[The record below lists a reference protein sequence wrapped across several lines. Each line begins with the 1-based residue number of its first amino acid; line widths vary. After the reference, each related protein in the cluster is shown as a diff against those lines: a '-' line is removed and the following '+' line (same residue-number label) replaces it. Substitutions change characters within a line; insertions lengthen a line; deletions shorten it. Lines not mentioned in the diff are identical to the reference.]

1 MTLRIKALSIAL
13 TTTSGSLPLA
23 AATDR
28 GVARQPQRVLRS
40 QSSRRLLTAIGLAC
54 AAALL
59 ASAQASR
66 AAADAPETVVFD
78 IGTTVVSLDAQYI
91 KPPDDG
97 PNCSG
102 FPVTCDATIYEP
114 KPFNCVGITD
124 YEGAE
129 WFARQGQTS
138 TSEWRNF
145 KCSSGDYEISLNLR
159 GTGSFDKFGF
169 VDTWFDFKLGFG
181 TESQWY
187 SACATSTVDGPSDP
201 ADVPRW
207 DELNTSVVG
216 RCGDWQIS
224 AGIKMLEGYSAF
236 KQR

>member
-13 TTTSGSLPLA
+13 TTVSGSLALPA
-23 AATDR
+23 WA
-28 GVARQPQRVLRS
+28 QP
-40 QSSRRLLTAIGLAC
+40 
-54 AAALL
+54 
-59 ASAQASR
+59 SR

-91 KPPDDG
+91 QQPNE

-102 FPVTCDATIYEP
+102 FPVTCDATIYVP

-124 YEGAE
+124 SGGAE

-138 TSEWRNF
+138 KSEWLNF
-145 KCSSGDYEISLNLR
+145 KCSYGDYEISLDLR
-159 GTGSFDKFGF
+159 GTGSFDQFGF

-187 SACATSTVDGPSDP
+187 SECATRTVDGPSDP

-207 DELNTSVVG
+207 DELDTSVVG

-224 AGIKMLEGYSAF
+224 ASIKMLDGFSAF
-236 KQR
+236 NPR